1 VRVVR
6 VIGILEPGGAQL
18 SALRLARAQAE
29 LGVETR
35 LVAGDAT
42 PQGLALAQHFGFE
55 AEALQVH
62 DEIRHSSRQWTPD
75 PEFAEWLMA
84 RVAPADLVH
93 AHMFGAWWAAAA
105 TTPHGVPLVGS
116 EHNAMTWPLGEHRQA
131 ATAASRHLDR
141 LFVHGPGPLAFAGE
155 LGMQPDR
162 VVPGR
167 SAIALHT
174 TPRPGLETPRVTFTG
189 RLREDKGPDLLVKAL
204 SIMQEPPVTYL
215 VGDGPM
221 QHEIRRLID
230 RLGLHRR
237 VHMTGWSY
245 QPGRYVAGAAVHV
258 VPSREEA
265 WSQSA
270 VTALALH
277 VPVVATAVDGLPITL
292 AENRGLLVQP
302 DPDAIAGGIQRVL
315 DGAAGIDLAAGRQY
329 AARFEPAEIA
339 SYYLAIYEQLIAARS
354 AAADARRQSPVRVA
368 T

>member
-6 VIGILEPGGAQL
+6 VLGLLEPGGAQL

-35 LVAGDAT
+35 LFAGDAT
-42 PQGLALAQHFGFE
+42 PQGLALARHFGFD
-55 AEALQVH
+55 AEVLQVH
-62 DEIRHSSRQWTPD
+62 DEISHSSRQWTPD
-75 PEFAEWLMA
+75 PAFADWLIE

-93 AHMFGAWWAAAA
+93 AHMFGAWWATTAAIR
-105 TTPHGVPLVGS
+105 HGVPLVGS
-116 EHNAMTWPLGEHRQA
+116 EHNAMTWPLGEHREA
-131 ATAASRHLDR
+131 AMAAARQLDR
-141 LFVHGPGPLAFAGE
+141 LFVHRPGPVAFAGE
-155 LGMQPDR
+155 LGLRPDR
-162 VVPGR
+162 VLPGR

-174 TPRPGLETPRVTFTG
+174 APRPGLETPRVTFTG

-204 SIMQEPPVTYL
+204 SVMHEPPVTYL

-221 QHEIRRLID
+221 QHEVRRLID
-230 RLGLHRR
+230 NLGLHRR

-245 QPGRYVAGAAVHV
+245 QPGRYVAGATVHV

-277 VPVVATAVDGLPITL
+277 VPVVATAADGLPMTL
-292 AENRGLLVQP
+292 GENRGLLVQP
-302 DPDAIAGGIQRVL
+302 EPDAIAGGIQRVL
-315 DGAAGIDLAAGRQY
+315 DGSAGIDLDAGRRY

-339 SYYLAIYEQLIAARS
+339 AYYLAVYEQLIAGRT
-354 AAADARRQSPVRVA
+354 AASEARRESHVRV
-368 T
+368 TG